1 MSRRRQRFS
10 EVPAPARIESLDP
23 EGRGVA
29 RVDGRRVL
37 VHGGL
42 PGERVMV
49 RLQRRRAGFDEAA
62 VVEVLEPAAQRVQ
75 PRCAHFGVCGGCS
88 LQHLA
93 PSAQLSL
100 KEERLLGSLATEGGI
115 EPEELLPPLCGEIW
129 GYRRK
134 ARLGARYVV
143 KKGRV
148 LVGFREK
155 GSSFVADL
163 AGCDILHPAV
173 GTRIGSLKRMVGAL
187 AACRQIP
194 QIEFAA
200 GDDTVALVFRHLVP
214 LSDEDCSLLAAFG
227 ANHGYQIYL
236 QSGGPDTVTRLH
248 PQNGEAYLDY
258 RLDEWNVALRF
269 RPTDFAQVNF
279 EMNRQLVSRAMQ
291 LLEVGT
297 QDHVC
302 DLFCGVGNFT
312 LPLARRASHVLGV
325 EAHAGL
331 VERGRENARL
341 NSIGNADFLVQDLS
355 TPVAAIWQQMG
366 CHKVL
371 LDPPRSGA
379 RELVASMGAPYPSR
393 LVYVSCH
400 APTFARDAGE
410 LVRRHG
416 YRLVSAGIV
425 DMFPHTS
432 HAESIA
438 LFQR

>member
-1 MSRRRQRFS
+1 MTRRRRRFS
-10 EVPAPARIESLDP
+10 EVPVPALIESLDP

-29 RVDGRRVL
+29 RVDGQLVL

-42 PGERVMV
+42 PGERVTV
-49 RLQRRRAGFDEAA
+49 RFQRRRAGFDEAV
-62 VVEVLEPAAQRVQ
+62 VVEVLEPAADRVQ

-93 PSAQLSL
+93 PSAQLSF
-100 KEERLLGSLATEGGI
+100 KEQRLLRTLATEGGL
-115 EPEELLPPLCGEIW
+115 EPEEFLPPLCGEIW

-155 GSSFVADL
+155 GSGFVADL

-194 QIEFAA
+194 QIEVAS
-200 GDDTVALVFRHLVP
+200 GDGTVALVFRHLVP
-214 LSDEDCSLLAAFG
+214 LSNEDCTVLAAFG
-227 ANHGYQIYL
+227 ASHEYHIYL
-236 QSGGPDTVTRLH
+236 QSGGPDTVTCLH
-248 PQNGEAYLDY
+248 PQKREAYLDY
-258 RLDEWNVALRF
+258 RLDEWNVVLRF
-269 RPTDFAQVNF
+269 RPTDFAQVNS
-279 EMNRQLVSRAMQ
+279 EMNRRLVARAMQ
-291 LLEVGT
+291 LLEIGP

-312 LPLARRASHVLGV
+312 LPLARLASRVLGV
-325 EAHAGL
+325 EADAGL
-331 VERGRENARL
+331 VERARENARL
-341 NSIGNADFLVQDLS
+341 NCIGNADFLVQDLS
-355 TPVAAIWQQMG
+355 TAAAAIWREAD

-379 RELVASMGAPYPSR
+379 REVVASMGAPYPSR

-410 LVRRHG
+410 LVHRHG